1 LERVANVPRGFQILR
16 GVAQEYG
23 FRELG
28 HARAGVSV
36 NSDEPLDLVLM
47 SIREE
52 CARGT
57 FSAMLYMGFCANGR
71 CFNDSTVIGIG
82 A

>member
-23 FRELG
+23 FRGLG
-28 HARAGVSV
+28 HGRAGVFV

-47 SIREE
+47 SIREG
-52 CARGT
+52 CATGT
-57 FSAMLYMGFCANGR
+57 FSAMLYMGFCVTDVVSMTR
-71 CFNDSTVIGIG
+71 Q
-82 A
+82 

>member
-23 FRELG
+23 FRGLG
-28 HARAGVSV
+28 HGRAGVSV

-47 SIREE
+47 SIREG
-52 CARGT
+52 CATGT
-57 FSAMLYMGFCANGR
+57 FSAMLYMGFCVTDVVSMTR
-71 CFNDSTVIGIG
+71 Q
-82 A
+82 